1 VAFSEALR
9 LLIDADTQGGG
20 EIAPERAIC
29 IGGRLEE
36 APSEEVGM
44 LTTKPRVRISGRG
57 NHLRVRLKG
66 DWKADPVSG
75 LRESCRSSVAIEK
88 AVAEAMLLSHAA
100 GVSWDEIG
108 RTLGVAED
116 AADKESLI
124 DAFADS
130 RRGILKHLLRN
141 VS

>member
-1 VAFSEALR
+1 VVADRGWHSGAK
-9 LLIDADTQGGG
+9 G
-20 EIAPERAIC
+20 APERAIC
-29 IGGRLEE
+29 IGDRLDE
-36 APSEEVGM
+36 APSDEGGM
-44 LTTKPRVRISGRG
+44 LTTQPRVRISGRG
-57 NHLRVRLKG
+57 NHVRVRLRG

-88 AVAEAMLLSHAA
+88 AVAEAIRISRAA

-116 AADKESLI
+116 AADKGSLI

-130 RRGILKHLLRN
+130 RRGILDHQLRN
-141 VS
+141 IR